1 MEDSHFPGDDAATH
15 KLAIN
20 HIFDRLSQK
29 EKLYAHHL
37 SRAAWHGSRIILRQT
52 SPEAIDIFDFILDIH
67 QACGGNWN
75 KLVEQGS
82 MTSNDLKAFLEYSAL
97 FLCNLGNFY
106 VRRRRT
112 EVCSNMSVEALQKI
126 AHVVPDGN
134 TALERIIGQMLSVPP
149 FSLGYPGKNTMSNY
163 YPGDE
168 RITREEIAT
177 VAKCVEQGKISF
189 KVLQASVETTPVAN
203 MKDGDEIGPGIL
215 VVRGDHAEE
224 LSKICS
230 ELEQAKKYAAND
242 KQSKFLS
249 DYIKSFRTGSL
260 DAFRESQKSWVT
272 DISPAVE
279 NLMGFVEP
287 YRDPQGIRAEWE
299 GVICIS
305 DPDETMKLKHFVERS
320 SDFIRA
326 LPWAVSGINEGKG
339 PFEKTLFEAPDFT
352 SVHALAFCASMVF
365 EAANL
370 PNAKTCGFKNVV
382 IANRMD
388 ANHNP
393 ASPCHYIHETEKK
406 QFKECTHLVRFV
418 TTAVHE
424 PIGHGTGKLLSETT
438 SGHFNFDKEKPPTSP
453 LANSPIETWYKKGQ
467 TWTGVFEDIA
477 TTVEE
482 CRATLVSNY
491 LIDNKDLL
499 AIFGFTDTSQIIADE
514 FIYNTYLQV
523 GVEGL
528 HALEHCN
535 GHFAILKHLVLSG
548 GGVMRVERDAA
559 SSNLTVR
566 VDRSKILSHGKPTL
580 GDFLCRIHIWRCTAD
595 VEPCREFYEAISAVD
610 GEYEEWRK
618 IVCSKPEPRWKFV
631 QANTFLKDGTVEV
644 KDYAE
649 SNEGIIQSWAE
660 RKV

>member
-1 MEDSHFPGDDAATH
+1 MEAGPS
-15 KLAIN
+15 
-20 HIFDRLSQK
+20 FDRP
-29 EKLYAHHL
+29 
-37 SRAAWHGSRIILRQT
+37 
-52 SPEAIDIFDFILDIH
+52 PEAIDIFDFILNIH
-67 QACGGNWN
+67 QACRGDWN
-75 KLVEQGS
+75 KLIEQGS

-106 VRRRRT
+106 GEGGQKFVP
-112 EVCSNMSVEALQKI
+112 NLSVEVLQKI
-126 AHVVPDGN
+126 ASVVPDGN
-134 TALERIIGQMLSVPP
+134 TTLERIIGQMLAVPP
-149 FSLGYPGKNTMSNY
+149 FTLGYPGENTMSNY

-177 VAKCVEQGKISF
+177 VSKVMDKLSVEPENTRVRKCAEQGKISF

-203 MKDGDEIGPGIL
+203 MKDGDEIGSGIL
-215 VVRGDHAEE
+215 LIRGDHAAE

-287 YRDPQGIRAEWE
+287 YRDPQGIRAKWE

-305 DPDETMKLKHFVERS
+305 DPDETMKLKQFVERS

-326 LPWAVSGINEGKG
+326 LPWAVPGINEGKC
-339 PFEKTLFEAPDFT
+339 PFGKTLFEAPDFT

-370 PNAKTCGFKNVV
+370 PNASKFPYNDIRETCGFKNVV

-406 QFKECTHLVRFV
+406 QFKECTHLVRKNP
-418 TTAVHE
+418 
-424 PIGHGTGKLLSETT
+424 PI
-438 SGHFNFDKEKPPTSP
+438 SP
-453 LANSPIETWYKKGQ
+453 LTNSPIETWYKKGH
-467 TWTGVFEDIA
+467 TWTGVFKDIA
-477 TTVEE
+477 TTVGE

-499 AIFGFTDTSQIIADE
+499 AIFGFTDTSPIIVDE
-514 FIYNTYLQV
+514 FIYNTYLQI

-528 HALEHCN
+528 HALEHYN
-535 GHFAILKHLVLSG
+535 VKDHAWGEAHKRSHFAILKHLVLSG

-559 SSNLTVR
+559 NSNLTVP
-566 VDRSKILSHGKPTL
+566 VDRSRILSHGKPAL

-595 VEPCREFYEAISAVD
+595 VEPCREFYEAMSAVD
-610 GEYEEWRK
+610 GEYEKWRK

-631 QANTFLKDGTVEV
+631 QANTFLKDRTVEV